1 MLVQSKVGPMIAGS
15 GDIKKL
21 CKNELYPKEVVY
33 STNANINSEL
43 GNFWKL
49 ETIGI
54 QESPQDDYDDQAL
67 KHFKRTIIKQG
78 GRYQNTHGRLFVVVV
93 FEVFRLSF
101 IVDNAEVPPGL
112 LELLS
117 VLIGV
122 RAAQFVLKQLNLENN
137 EVTLWTDSKCVL
149 YWIQNYTKLLPRFV
163 QNRIEEIRKS
173 NFELKYI
180 PSDQNPADIAT
191 KGVSPLKLQNCIAH
205 TLSELS
211 RKYWIPKGRAAV
223 KRIINLCCY
232 CIRWKAKPFKLPA
245 MPSLPETRV
254 KRSRTFEQVGLDY
267 MGPLSVKSNI
277 EDLSR
282 RGYPKLILSD
292 NASQFQLVFKTIM
305 EENAN
310 FLATKGMVWKNTTP
324 RAPWSGG
331 FDDYR
336 IIRAIDFISP
346 MASLDLPINYDSDQD
361 EYTPY
366 TIKTKD
372 KSTSWCMEFARIIK
386 INRGWDGKIRS
397 ATIQLPNGKQ
407 FDRSINML
415 YPMEIDATEDKE
427 EKVEDEPEE
436 PIARRTRS
444 AKKSQTTVDAKDKS
458 NLLIK
463 TLSLITMMSLI
474 PRQTRPIFTY
484 INLVLINKIIHG
496 HYCRLLLC

>member
-1 MLVQSKVGPMIAGS
+1 MLIP
-15 GDIKKL
+15 
-21 CKNELYPKEVVY
+21 
-33 STNANINSEL
+33 
-43 GNFWKL
+43 
-49 ETIGI
+49 
-54 QESPQDDYDDQAL
+54 
-67 KHFKRTIIKQG
+67 R
-78 GRYQNTHGRLFVVVV
+78 
-93 FEVFRLSF
+93 
-101 IVDNAEVPPGL
+101 

-372 KSTSWCMEFARIIK
+372 KLVKYW
-386 INRGWDGKIRS
+386 
-397 ATIQLPNGKQ
+397 ATTLTTLDIFWKLW
-407 FDRSINML
+407 
-415 YPMEIDATEDKE
+415 KE
-427 EKVEDEPEE
+427 EYLTSLRERTQRELKSPRIVEKRVPHENEIVLLNEPEV
-436 PIARRTRS
+436 PRG
-444 AKKSQTTVDAKDKS
+444 VW
-458 NLLIK
+458 NL
-463 TLSLITMMSLI
+463 
-474 PRQTRPIFTY
+474 Q
-484 INLVLINKIIHG
+484 G
-496 HYCRLLLC
+496 